1 MGYTV
6 LETTHWAHGDL
17 DQGSSFSNRISTR
30 RKYLARVALCTVF
43 VLGLQIVLATTD
55 DASRLS
61 APASPR
67 NDILEDSGPMSGFRQ
82 FLGGVE
88 NGFNAM
94 SHMLLGDKSL
104 SSMTGQKRT
113 EPETGVS
120 FPLKY
125 TMQGKQG
132 SELDLIGVGVR
143 AKWGIK
149 VYAAA
154 LYADSRR
161 AKSVLSNY
169 NGIDAASL
177 ADDPGF
183 TEAVKH
189 GDFDKAMVMQM
200 TRRIPQ
206 PMLMKAIGTS
216 INPRLKPS
224 EKKILPT
231 FDRIV
236 DSALNEIGV
245 INRDTQIRMEVS
257 RKNSLCVSVNKVPP
271 RSLRNKPLCDAIVD
285 MYVGADPVSPA
296 AKKDI
301 CAGFSRLLAPS
312 SRPSLNLKVPGMFS
326 RKPETLETIPMG
338 KSKATTTGTTAS
350 EQRSPPAAAPMGR
363 PALHVWEREYER

>member
-1 MGYTV
+1 
-6 LETTHWAHGDL
+6 
-17 DQGSSFSNRISTR
+17 
-30 RKYLARVALCTVF
+30 
-43 VLGLQIVLATTD
+43 
-55 DASRLS
+55 
-61 APASPR
+61 
-67 NDILEDSGPMSGFRQ
+67 
-82 FLGGVE
+82 
-88 NGFNAM
+88 
-94 SHMLLGDKSL
+94 
-104 SSMTGQKRT
+104 
-113 EPETGVS
+113 
-120 FPLKY
+120 
-125 TMQGKQG
+125 
-132 SELDLIGVGVR
+132 
-143 AKWGIK
+143 
-149 VYAAA
+149 
-154 LYADSRR
+154 
-161 AKSVLSNY
+161 
-169 NGIDAASL
+169 
-177 ADDPGF
+177 
-183 TEAVKH
+183 
-189 GDFDKAMVMQM
+189 
-200 TRRIPQ
+200 
-206 PMLMKAIGTS
+206 MLMKAIGTS

-338 KSKATTTGTTAS
+338 KSKATATGTTAS